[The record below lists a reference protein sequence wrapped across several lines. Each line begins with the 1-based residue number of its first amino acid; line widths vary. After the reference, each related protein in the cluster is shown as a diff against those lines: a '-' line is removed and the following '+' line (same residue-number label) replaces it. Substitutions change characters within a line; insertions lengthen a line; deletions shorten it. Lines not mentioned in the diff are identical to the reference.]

1 MAKAESWENLLQDAM
16 SNSDGPNMGKVIQGL
31 NGTPDANSSN
41 EAMYRNCRTII
52 LNDIESKANV
62 FINHYNWV
70 SKLNMWQSDHNTNR
84 QFKKRLN
91 AASVDDESCASVLMG

>member
-1 MAKAESWENLLQDAM
+1 M
-16 SNSDGPNMGKVIQGL
+16 SNSEGPNMWKIIQGL

-41 EAMYRNCRTII
+41 EAKSHNCRPIT

-62 FINHYNWV
+62 FINHYDRV

-91 AASVDDESCASVLMG
+91 AASVDDENCASVLMG